1 MDFKI
6 SGQQQNLSLFPM
18 IEMIYR
24 LNCNTL
30 RCILIFFGLFLGQK
44 IYYAKK
50 YNWNRCQS
58 SQKSFDGFFFNF
70 RRNRMRFEVNTFWLC
85 FKANKKLWFDD
96 EKKKYQ
102 QKTHVLTPHRLDTN
116 RYPYARNTAVFVWT
130 LFDLCHGLWVFIYIY
145 KWVTSSIASTRIMNW
160 NGFCG

>member
-44 IYYAKK
+44 MYYAKK

-58 SQKSFDGFFFNF
+58 SQKSFDGFFLISVGIECDSKSTHFGCASKRIKNCGL
-70 RRNRMRFEVNTFWLC
+70 MM
-85 FKANKKLWFDD
+85 
-96 EKKKYQ
+96 KKKITT
-102 QKTHVLTPHRLDTN
+102 KNTRTHTSSF
-116 RYPYARNTAVFVWT
+116 RYKSLSICQEYCGVCVNFVW
-130 LFDLCHGLWVFIYIY
+130 FVSWAMVFHIHI
-145 KWVTSSIASTRIMNW
+145 
-160 NGFCG
+160 